1 LAHTLVQNLIHVVF
15 STKNRRKLIAKDKLA
30 RTWAYLAGIC
40 KKENIFVHEIGGVED
55 HVHMLIQLPPTIALS
70 DAVQEIKTGSSKWLG
85 ERFQWQR
92 GFGAFS
98 VSKSNVNA
106 VIRYIRNQEAHHR
119 KMTYEDEFIAMLKK
133 HGVPFDPKY
142 VFD

>member
-1 LAHTLVQNLIHVVF
+1 MAHTLVQNLLHVVF
-15 STKNRRKLIAKDKLA
+15 STKQRRRLIARDKLG

-40 KKENIFVHEIGGVED
+40 KQEKIFVHEIGGMED
-55 HVHMLIQLPPTIALS
+55 HVHMLIQLPQTMALS
-70 DAVQEIKTGSSKWLG
+70 DAILKIKAGSSKWMG
-85 ERFQWQR
+85 RRFSWQR
-92 GFGAFS
+92 GYGAFS

-106 VIRYIRNQEAHHR
+106 VIRYIRNQEAHHKR
-119 KMTYEDEFIAMLKK
+119 MTYDDEFIALLK